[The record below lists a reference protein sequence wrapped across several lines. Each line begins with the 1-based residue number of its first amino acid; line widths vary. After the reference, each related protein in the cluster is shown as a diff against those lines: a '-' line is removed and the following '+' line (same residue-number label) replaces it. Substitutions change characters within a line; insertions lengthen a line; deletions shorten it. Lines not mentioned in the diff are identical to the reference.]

1 MNRNGGRKLT
11 IMVMP
16 DGGPES
22 RTFHIPYKWL
32 RVLAAGAS
40 GLAFALTV
48 MAGSWWY
55 LAARA
60 SRVADIEFQ
69 LEAVGG
75 DRARVQTLVRRLE
88 LIEAQYGNIRDLFG
102 TAGSGTESDV
112 WLPPASGSSRGR
124 GAETLPAAGASP
136 PSVWPLGE
144 RGFVTQALI
153 EGASGNDDHPG
164 LDIAVAT
171 DSYIRAAGGGTVVDL
186 GEDKV
191 YGRFVVLDHGGGYS
205 TVYAHASLHLV
216 ERGQRVREREVI
228 ALSGST
234 GQSTAPHLHFEI
246 LFRGEAVDP
255 LTMVDQPS

>member
-1 MNRNGGRKLT
+1 MKRNGGRKLT
-11 IMVMP
+11 IMVMA

-22 RTFHIPYKWL
+22 RTIHISYRWL

-40 GLAFALTV
+40 VLAFALTV

-60 SRVADIEFQ
+60 SRVADLELQ
-69 LEAVGG
+69 LQAVDG
-75 DRARVQTLVRRLE
+75 DRARVQTLARQLE
-88 LIEAQYGNIRDLFG
+88 SIEAQYGNIRDLFG
-102 TAGSGTESDV
+102 SSGSGAESDV
-112 WLPPASGSSRGR
+112 WLPPASGSRRGR
-124 GAETLPAAGASP
+124 GAETLPAVGASRP
-136 PSVWPLGE
+136 TVWPLSE
-144 RGFVTQALI
+144 KGFVTQALI
-153 EGASGNDDHPG
+153 EGSAGNDDHPG
-164 LDIAVAT
+164 VDIAVST

-186 GEDKV
+186 GEDEV
-191 YGRFVVLDHGGGYS
+191 YGRFVVIDHGEGYS

-246 LFRGEAVDP
+246 LLNGVAVDP
-255 LTMVDQPS
+255 LTMVEQPT

>member
-1 MNRNGGRKLT
+1 MNRNGGQKLT

-22 RTFHIPYKWL
+22 RTFHISYKWL

-48 MAGSWWY
+48 MVGSWWY

-60 SRVADIEFQ
+60 SRVADLEFQ
-69 LEAVGG
+69 LEALDG
-75 DRARVQTLVRRLE
+75 DRARVQTLARQLE
-88 LIEAQYGNIRDLFG
+88 SIEALYGNIRDLFG

-124 GAETLPAAGASP
+124 GAETLPAVGASP

-144 RGFVTQALI
+144 KGFVTQALI

-205 TVYAHASLHLV
+205 TVYGHASLHLV
-216 ERGQRVREREVI
+216 EKGQRVREREVI

-255 LTMVDQPS
+255 LIMVEQPS

>member
-1 MNRNGGRKLT
+1 MNKDGGRKLT
-11 IMVMP
+11 IIVMA
-16 DGGPES
+16 DGAAES
-22 RTFHIPYKWL
+22 RTIHIPYKWL

-40 GLAFALTV
+40 VLALALTV

-60 SRVADIEFQ
+60 SRVADLEFR
-69 LEAVGG
+69 LEAVDG
-75 DRARVQTLVRRLE
+75 DRARVQALARQLDS
-88 LIEAQYGNIRDLFG
+88 IEVQYGNIRDLFG
-102 TAGSGTESDV
+102 SSGSGAESAV
-112 WLPPASGSSRGR
+112 WLPPVSGSRRGR
-124 GAETLPAAGASP
+124 GVETLPAVGASR
-136 PSVWPLGE
+136 PSVWPLSE
-144 RGFVTQALI
+144 RGFITQALI

-186 GEDKV
+186 GEDRV

-205 TVYAHASLHLV
+205 TIYAHASLHLV
-216 ERGQRVREREVI
+216 ERGQPVREREVI

-246 LFRGEAVDP
+246 LLNGEAVDP
-255 LTMVDQPS
+255 LTMVEQPS